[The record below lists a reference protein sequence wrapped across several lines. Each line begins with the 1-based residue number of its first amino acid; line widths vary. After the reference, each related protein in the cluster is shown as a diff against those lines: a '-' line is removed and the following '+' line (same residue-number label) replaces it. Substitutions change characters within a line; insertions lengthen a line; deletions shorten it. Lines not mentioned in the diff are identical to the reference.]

1 MKSANNPDYG
11 FKNISCIPLNKE
23 KYVSF
28 SIDTYRFLDSFQF
41 MPSSAATLMKNLKD
55 SKGVDGFKNMK
66 KYFEGEQL
74 DMISQKGV
82 CPYEYLNS
90 IEKFNDT
97 TLPSKSE
104 FYSKLNDSH
113 ITDKEYNFAINLWN
127 KFECKT
133 MKDYLELYLKADV
146 LGMADVFEEFRNVCY
161 ENYGLDPLHYYTAP
175 GLSWDALFK
184 YTKEKLELFTDIE
197 KYMLCEDGKRGV
209 WRRSLEMAYQR
220 RTVFRCKRNKG
231 IYYWKFRCNQEGG
244 GRNGNDTRVAST
256 VRCNRGE
263 LS

>member
-1 MKSANNPDYG
+1 
-11 FKNISCIPLNKE
+11 
-23 KYVSF
+23 
-28 SIDTYRFLDSFQF
+28 
-41 MPSSAATLMKNLKD
+41 MKNLKD

-74 DMISQKGV
+74 DMISQKGI
-82 CPYEYLNS
+82 CPYEYLDS
-90 IEKFNDT
+90 IEKFDDT
-97 TLPSKSE
+97 TLPSRNE
-104 FYSKLNDSH
+104 FYSKLNDSC
-113 ITDKEYNFAINLWN
+113 ITDDEYKFALNLWD

-197 KYMLCEDGKRGV
+197 KYMLCEDGK
-209 WRRSLEMAYQR
+209 
-220 RTVFRCKRNKG
+220 
-231 IYYWKFRCNQEGG
+231 
-244 GRNGNDTRVAST
+244 
-256 VRCNRGE
+256 
-263 LS
+263 